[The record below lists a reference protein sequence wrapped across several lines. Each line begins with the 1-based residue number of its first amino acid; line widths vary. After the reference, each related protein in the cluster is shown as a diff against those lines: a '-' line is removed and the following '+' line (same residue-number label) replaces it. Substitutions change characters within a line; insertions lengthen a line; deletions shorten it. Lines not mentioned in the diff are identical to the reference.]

1 MTMRMNA
8 KPIGWIAL
16 GLVGGWLAFGGG
28 GRALAEAVTGI
39 WASHSVKEI
48 YHISIGIDAADKP
61 RKEERAEEIR
71 QHWNLPQHY
80 GNLIG
85 VTGQGDAAV
94 FWYQD
99 AGGVIRNAIVPSA
112 NTQLHRISYTMT
124 SRYEE
129 DILP

>member
-1 MTMRMNA
+1 MRW
-8 KPIGWIAL
+8 KPIGGVAL
-16 GLVGGWLAFGGG
+16 GLLCGWLLFGGG
-28 GRALAEAVTGI
+28 GRALAQAVTGI
-39 WASHSVKEI
+39 WASHVVKES
-48 YHISIGIDAADKP
+48 YYISIGIDAADKP

-85 VTGQGDAAV
+85 VTGQGDSAS

-99 AGGVIRNAIVPSA
+99 SAGVIRNAVVPFA
-112 NTQLHRISYTMT
+112 NTQLHRITYMQT

-129 DILP
+129 EILP